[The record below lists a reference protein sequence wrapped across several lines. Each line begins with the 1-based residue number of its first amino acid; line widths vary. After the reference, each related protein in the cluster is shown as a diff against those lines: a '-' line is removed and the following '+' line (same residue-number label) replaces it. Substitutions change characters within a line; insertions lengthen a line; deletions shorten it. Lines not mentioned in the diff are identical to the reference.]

1 MKNRMNLQTIAFL
14 KKKMVWNDFDDFDFH
29 RYVS

>member
-1 MKNRMNLQTIAFL
+1 MNLQKTIAFL
-14 KKKMVWNDFDDFDFH
+14 KKKMVLNDFDDFDFH